1 MNSVTIKGN
10 KDGIIVYLNSSNYEE
25 IKDDLIA
32 KVQRGRD
39 FFSGCNITIVENGN
53 SFSDE
58 LYENLKR
65 ELKDLFSINLV
76 YPSRK
81 NMEKSD
87 KTFSGIYEGRTKFY
101 KNTIRSGQRIS
112 YNGNIVIVGDVNSGA
127 EVIASGNI
135 IVLGILRGIA
145 HAGANGNKRA
155 IVAAYMLQPALLRI
169 DDVITRS
176 PDEKIEKPKMPEVA
190 KLRDDI
196 IVIEPYLPNK
206 YL

>member
-10 KDGIIVYLNSSNYEE
+10 KDGIVIYLNSNNYEE
-25 IKDDLIA
+25 VKSDLIE

-39 FFSGCNITIVENGN
+39 FFSGCNITIIEKGNG
-53 SFSDE
+53 FSVE
-58 LYENLKR
+58 LYEELKK
-65 ELKDLFSINLV
+65 ELKDLFDINLI
-76 YPSRK
+76 YPLKK
-81 NMEKSD
+81 NSERSD

-101 KNTIRSGQRIS
+101 RNTIRSGQRIS

-127 EVIASGNI
+127 EVIAAGNI
-135 IVLGILRGIA
+135 IVLGVLRGIA

-169 DDVITRS
+169 DDVISRS
-176 PDEKIEKPKMPEVA
+176 PDEKGYKPKMPEVA
-190 KLRDDI
+190 KLKDDI

-206 YL
+206 YF

>member
-10 KDGIIVYLNSSNYEE
+10 KDGIVVYINS
-25 IKDDLIA
+25 KDYKEVKEDLIS

-39 FFSGCNITIVENGN
+39 FFSGCNITIVENGS
-53 SFSDE
+53 SFSEE
-58 LYENLKR
+58 LYEDLKK
-65 ELKDLFSINLV
+65 ELKDLFGINLV
-76 YPSRK
+76 YPLK
-81 NMEKSD
+81 KIPEKSD

-101 KNTIRSGQRIS
+101 RNTIRSGQRIT

-135 IVLGILRGIA
+135 IVLGVLRGIA
-145 HAGANGNKRA
+145 HAGMSGNKRA

-169 DDVITRS
+169 GDVITRS
-176 PDEKIEKPKMPEVA
+176 PDEKSDKPKMPEVA
-190 KLRDDI
+190 KLKEDN